1 MIISRTPL
9 RVSFLGGGTDLPDFY
24 QEEEGAVLST
34 TIDKYIYITVNDRFD
49 ESYRLSYSKTEICES
64 VDKIEHKIFR
74 SVLGKYAQEARS
86 KNGGRGLEI
95 LSMADIPSGTG
106 LGSSSSFTVALL
118 HALKAHIGRFQSAE
132 DLASEASRIE
142 IEDLREPIGKQDQ
155 YAAAYGGLQYIRF
168 LPTGEVSAEPVIC
181 TRTTKDALEKS
192 MLVFYTG
199 MTRSASG
206 VLSEQK
212 SNTAL
217 KRETLRTMRD
227 LASRLRNILQDG
239 SGGAAKTMSRT
250 GELLHEGWMLKKT
263 LAAGI
268 SASQID
274 QWYERA
280 RAAGATG
287 GKILGAGGGG
297 FLLVICEPDKQAR
310 VKSELSDLRPVR
322 MGLESFGS
330 RIIFVGQGNN

>member
-1 MIISRTPL
+1 VIISRTPL
-9 RVSFLGGGTDLPDFY
+9 RVSFLGGGTDLSDFY
-24 QEEEGAVLST
+24 EQEEGAVLST

-49 ESYRLSYSKTEICES
+49 QSYRLSYSKTEICDD
-64 VDKIEHKIFR
+64 VAKIEHKIFR
-74 SVLGKYAQEARS
+74 TVLGKYAAEARIR
-86 KNGGRGLEI
+86 NGGRGLEL

-132 DLASEASRIE
+132 ELASEASHIE

-155 YAAAYGGLQYIRF
+155 YAAAYGGLQFIRF

-181 TRTTKDALEKS
+181 TRATKEALAQS

-199 MTRSASG
+199 ITRSAAG
-206 VLSEQK
+206 VLTEQK
-212 SNTAL
+212 SNTSQ
-217 KRETLRTMRD
+217 KRETLRAMRD
-227 LASRLRNILQDG
+227 LAAGLRNILQEAP
-239 SGGAAKTMSRT
+239 GGAPKTMVRM

-263 LAAGI
+263 LATGI

-274 QWYERA
+274 QWYDRA

-287 GKILGAGGGG
+287 GKLLGAGGGG
-297 FLLVICEPDKQAR
+297 FLLVICDPEKQSR
-310 VKSELSDLRPVR
+310 VRAELAELRPVQ

-330 RIIFVGQGNN
+330 RIIFVD

>member
-9 RVSFLGGGTDLPDFY
+9 RISFLGGGTDLPAFY

-49 ESYRLSYSKTEICES
+49 SSYRLAYSKTEICDSIEQ
-64 VDKIEHKIFR
+64 IEHKIFK
-74 SVLGKYAQEARS
+74 SVLAKYGAEARAKS
-86 KNGGRGLEI
+86 QGRGLEL

-106 LGSSSSFTVALL
+106 LGSSSTFTVGLL
-118 HALKAHIGRFQSAE
+118 HAVKAHIGRFQSAE
-132 DLASEASRIE
+132 QLAAEASHIE
-142 IEDLREPIGKQDQ
+142 IEDLKEPIGKQDQ

-181 TRTTKDALEKS
+181 SRQTKDALQAS
-192 MLVFYTG
+192 MMVFYTG

-212 SNTAL
+212 SNTDR
-217 KRETLRTMRD
+217 KRETLRAMKD
-227 LASRLRNILQDG
+227 LALRLKGVLEN
-239 SGGAAKTMSRT
+239 GGDIVKA

-263 LAAGI
+263 LASGI
-268 SASQID
+268 SASKID
-274 QWYERA
+274 EWYDRA
-280 RAAGATG
+280 RQAGASG

-297 FLLVICEPDKQAR
+297 FLMVLCHPDQQAKVRQELAELRLVP
-310 VKSELSDLRPVR
+310 L
-322 MGLESFGS
+322 GLESFGS
-330 RIIFVGQGNN
+330 KIIFVG